1 MLDVLG
7 MNPLDPHWKVE
18 TGNDQEI
25 IGELVQVAIAQ
36 RKEARERKDYAA
48 ADAIRTDLE
57 RIGIVLEDT
66 KDGVRWSVRPVN
78 DSRD

>member
-7 MNPLDPHWKVE
+7 MNPLDPHWKAE
-18 TGNDQEI
+18 SGNDQEI

-36 RKEARERKDYAA
+36 RKRGTRRKDYEA
-48 ADAIRTDLE
+48 ADAIRTELE

-66 KDGVRWSVRPVN
+66 KDGVRWSVAPRKQSN
-78 DSRD
+78 